1 MPIQVSW
8 GNEQKTY
15 TVFKFIGKWT
25 WDEYH
30 VSIAEAF
37 ELVKDIP
44 YTVNILLD
52 ITECH
57 LFPQN
62 LLSHVGSSMKQP
74 PKAFDLAVV
83 ATSSRF
89 VEVLARTIEKL
100 YGKQKTRF
108 QIARTIEDAHKI
120 FAEHDRLHPIAE
132 APVSV
137 SVSAPVETTESA
149 PASAE
154 QKQDASA
161 SAGSGS

>member
-1 MPIQVSW
+1 MPIQVGW

-15 TVFKFIGKWT
+15 TVFRFDGKWT
-25 WDEYH
+25 WEEYH
-30 VSIAEAF
+30 QSIAEAF

-74 PKAFDLAVV
+74 PKSFDLAVV

-108 QIARTIEDAHKI
+108 QIARTLDEAQRIFED
-120 FAEHDRLHPIAE
+120 HDRLHPVTASV
-132 APVSV
+132 PV
-137 SVSAPVETTESA
+137 AATEST
-149 PASAE
+149 PPSPEPTASP
-154 QKQDASA
+154 QQDAA
-161 SAGSGS
+161 SAGDAS

>member
-15 TVFKFIGKWT
+15 TVFRFEGKWS

-30 VSIAEAF
+30 RSIADAY

-74 PKAFDLAVV
+74 PKSFDLAVV

-89 VEVLARTIEKL
+89 VEVVARTVEKL
-100 YGKQKTRF
+100 YGRQKTRF
-108 QIARTIEDAHKI
+108 QVTRTLEEAHNV
-120 FAEHDRLHPIAE
+120 FSEHDRLHPITTTPTTVTPAPE
-132 APVSV
+132 AA
-137 SVSAPVETTESA
+137 SAPEVSES
-149 PASAE
+149 PS
-154 QKQDASA
+154 DA
-161 SAGSGS
+161 GM